1 MYQMTIEK
9 NKIGISLRI
18 VNSNTYP
25 ETRDA
30 LSHDWAKFLENI
42 GMIPIF
48 IPNNLSNLESFLDQ
62 TQINGLILSGGDN
75 IGDYPIRDST
85 EKKILNYGI
94 TNDIP
99 IFGVCRGM
107 QLINNNFGGSIKIDQ
122 KKLHVGKK
130 HVVNLLDKKLISV
143 LNSNSI
149 TVNSYHNNIITKD
162 LLGKNLESTSVVDD
176 DTIES
181 FKHKIH
187 KIFAVM
193 WHPERENNVINKNL
207 IKYIFCNNFH
217 D

>member
-1 MYQMTIEK
+1 MTIEK
-9 NKIGISLRI
+9 NRIGISLRI

-30 LSHDWAKFLENI
+30 LSHDWAKFIEDI

-75 IGDYPIRDST
+75 IGDHPIRDST

-94 TNDIP
+94 KNDVP

-130 HVVNLLDKKLISV
+130 HIVNLLDKKLISA

-162 LLGKNLESTSVVDD
+162 LLGKNLETTSVVDD
-176 DTIES
+176 DTIEG

-193 WHPERENNVINKNL
+193 WHPERENNTINKNL
-207 IKYIFCNNFH
+207 IKYIFCKNFH
-217 D
+217 N